1 MIIYVYKWAYL
12 EPDFEVESG
21 AGMASGVEE
30 AKSDAAVDAA
40 TDKDGDSEGLG
51 VGHGAREMMII
62 DIEAV

>member
-1 MIIYVYKWAYL
+1 
-12 EPDFEVESG
+12 
-21 AGMASGVEE
+21 MASGVEE

-62 DIEAV
+62 DIDAV

>member
-1 MIIYVYKWAYL
+1 MGTLTRSSQSL

-30 AKSDAAVDAA
+30 AKSNAAVNAA
-40 TDKDGDSEGLG
+40 ADKDSDSEGLG